1 MPGRGGEEGTA
12 PMNPEESVF
21 MPKVT
26 FLFPPPGGGWAE
38 AVLQMPLGF

>member
-1 MPGRGGEEGTA
+1 MS
-12 PMNPEESVF
+12 PEESVF

-26 FLFPPPGGGWAE
+26 FLFPPPGGWAE